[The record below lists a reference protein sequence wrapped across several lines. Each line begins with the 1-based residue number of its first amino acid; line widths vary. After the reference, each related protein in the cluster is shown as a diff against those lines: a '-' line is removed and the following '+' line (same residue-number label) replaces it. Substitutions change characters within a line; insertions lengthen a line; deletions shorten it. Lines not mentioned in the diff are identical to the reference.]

1 MLRIMITI
9 AAVLSCTTSLQAEM
23 KLSSPAF
30 EDQAPLPAKFTCKGA
45 NVSPPLRF
53 DGIPEKAK
61 SLALIVDDQDA
72 PSGTFVHW
80 LVWNIA
86 PDHSHMA
93 ERSGLGFRGRND
105 FGALGYRGP
114 CPPPGKAHR
123 YIFHLYAL
131 DKVLKLPDGIT
142 RPKLDEQMKGHILE
156 SAELTAF
163 YGDED

>member
-1 MLRIMITI
+1 MLRIII
-9 AAVLSCTTSLQAEM
+9 AIVAVLSFAHPLQAEM

-30 EDQAPLPAKFTCKGA
+30 KDQQPLPQKFTCKGA
-45 NVSPPLRF
+45 NVSPPLTF
-53 DGIPEKAK
+53 EGIPVDTK

-80 LVWNIA
+80 IIWNVD
-86 PDHSHMA
+86 PDLTHIA

-131 DKVLKLPDGIT
+131 DQELSLPDGIT
-142 RPKLDEQMKGHILE
+142 RQKLDEQMKGHILE

-163 YGDED
+163 YGNEN